1 MLGDREFTTEEIA
14 QICGV
19 SRPAVVDWITRG
31 TLRAR
36 VTDGGHRRVARATL
50 AEFLRAQSYR
60 VPTSVARERPLVF
73 VLDDEAIW
81 RQSIETALE
90 HDFEVVACAPGP
102 EALLAI
108 GEQRPDAVIVDLHM
122 PGVDAPLLVEALS
135 EAQELL
141 GEVLVVAV
149 AAHDEDLPIAR
160 RRGAHLALSK
170 GRVAAGEL
178 QPLLV
183 KLVSEHQR
191 RPLLRP

>member
-50 AEFLRAQSYR
+50 AEFLRVQGYR
-60 VPTSVARERPLVF
+60 VPTAVARERPLVF

-81 RQSIETALE
+81 RQSIETALQ
-90 HDFEVVACAPGP
+90 HDFEVETCAPGL

-108 GEQRPDAVIVDLHM
+108 GEQRPDVVIVDLHM

-135 EAQELL
+135 GAGELL
-141 GEVLVVAV
+141 GEVRVVALV
-149 AAHDEDLPIAR
+149 AHDEGLPAAR
-160 RRGAHLALSK
+160 RGGAHLALSK

-178 QPLLV
+178 HPLLV